1 MALADPDDAD
11 GDGISGRVN
20 TFFDGRVARFG
31 RKALVPTLAEFNEGA
46 FLIEQGVTTPNIPDE
61 GTVGGQ
67 PIPPGVDP
75 LPEPEI
81 GAEKV
86 RLVDAFVRFLAPPAR
101 ESLNSAARRGER
113 IFAEIGCAACHV
125 PTLRTGDSPV
135 RALANKEIRA
145 YTDLLLHDMGPEN
158 ADVCLGGVATA
169 SEFRTEPLMGLR
181 FMTRFLHDGSVST
194 VEGAILAHG
203 GEGAAS
209 RDMFQALSESD
220 KEALLAFL
228 RAL

>member
-81 GAEKV
+81 GADKV
-86 RLVDAFVRFLAPPAR
+86 ALVDAFVRFLAPPAR
-101 ESLNSAARRGER
+101 ENLNSAARRGER

-181 FMTRFLHDGSVST
+181 FMARFLHDGSVST